1 MEVQIAKI
9 EERLEKEA
17 DTVYRNIKS
26 RCKTYGEL
34 KNEIYIRL
42 KQEKWRGSD
51 TGKVVL
57 EKVAKKYEEDV
68 LRIEMPPLKGS
79 VD

>member
-1 MEVQIAKI
+1 M
-9 EERLEKEA
+9 
-17 DTVYRNIKS
+17 
-26 RCKTYGEL
+26 
-34 KNEIYIRL
+34 

>member
-9 EERLEKEA
+9 EEMLEKEA
-17 DTVYRNIKS
+17 DTIYRDFKS
-26 RCKTYGEL
+26 KCKTYGEL
-34 KNEIYIRL
+34 KKKINACL
-42 KQEKWRGSD
+42 KQEKWSGSSA
-51 TGKVVL
+51 GKIVL
-57 EKVAKKYEEDV
+57 EKVANKYEEDV